1 MDLFESVPS
10 LSSDDARTLLAATWG
25 IEGATVTEL
34 PSERDQNFRV
44 SVDGAPTHVLK
55 VANATE
61 DPAFLDA
68 QQAVWLHTAAHP
80 GTPNLVSCRDG
91 AATATVPGVD
101 GHEHV
106 ALLLTWVDGR
116 PLADRA
122 HRPSSL
128 LRSLGEAL
136 GEMDAV
142 LDGFDHPG
150 AHRTFHWDLQQARA
164 QVDEHRHT
172 IADPAVAEQ
181 VDAVVAMWDERVA
194 PAMADLRRSVIHSD
208 ANDHNVMTA
217 GDDVTGIIDFGD
229 MVHSVTVA
237 NVAIAGAYACLDTV
251 DPLAAIQA
259 VVGGYHER
267 HPLTDGELEV
277 VWPMTLMRLAVSST
291 LAAVQM
297 AARPDDEYLAVSQAP
312 IQRTLPKLLAH
323 ASGYGTAAMRSACGL
338 EPIPTA
344 PDVREFLAGITDA
357 PPILDAPLTPENSV
371 HVDMRVASAQLPWD
385 RAWNPSPGAFAPEG
399 CEEFMEA
406 AGASYGIGGYDEARL
421 IYTHPM
427 FRASDEYSSEW
438 RTIHTG
444 LDLFAPAG
452 TPVHCPLPGVVHSVR
467 LSPGEQDY
475 GHVILVRHATDTGT
489 EFHTLYGHLSAASVD
504 MVQPGQAI
512 DAGTQIATLGAPHE
526 NGGWSPHLHLM
537 VITDLLDNT
546 DEFAGVGFESQR
558 DVWTSLCLDPS
569 GIAGVP
575 DGVVEA
581 DRTHDAT
588 LADRRRLL
596 GPSLS
601 LSYDRPLRIERGW
614 MQHLWDERGRRYLDA
629 YNNVPHVGHSHP
641 RVTEAAVDQLRV
653 LNTNTRYLHEQRVE
667 YARRLTDALPDG
679 LDVCF
684 FVSSASE
691 ANELALRLQRA
702 ATGSRD
708 LIVNEGAYH
717 GHTTTLID
725 ISPYK
730 HDGPGGEGRPG
741 WVHAVPLADTYR
753 GPHRGED
760 AGARH
765 AADVAATI
773 DALERSGRRLGGF
786 IAETAPS
793 VGGQIILPPG
803 YLAGV
808 YEHVRAAGGICI
820 ADEVQTGF
828 GRTGSFCAFDAQ
840 DVVPDIVI
848 FGKPIG
854 NGHPLAAV
862 VTSREIAEA
871 FDTGME
877 WFATFGGNTVACAVG
892 LAVLDVV
899 EEDGLTEHA
908 GRVGAQMLDDLREL
922 QSRHEIV
929 GDVRGAGLFLGVEL
943 VRDRD
948 TLEAADAEAAY
959 VASRM
964 AELGILLGTD
974 GPLHNVV
981 KIRPPMPFTGK
992 DGADVVE
999 QLDRVLSE
1007 LTPGPRQF
1015 R

>member
-1 MDLFESVPS
+1 MELFESVPS
-10 LSSDDARTLLAATWG
+10 LSPTEAIELLREVWG
-25 IEGATVTEL
+25 ITAEDAVSL

-44 SVDGAPTHVLK
+44 VVNGSPTHVLK
-55 VANATE
+55 IVNATE
-61 DPAFLDA
+61 DPTFLAA
-68 QQAVWLHTAAHP
+68 QQAVWEHTSDNP
-80 GTPNLVSCRDG
+80 VTPNLVQTRDA
-91 AATATVPGVD
+91 AATTTVEGAR
-101 GHEHV
+101 GQAHV
-106 ALLLTWVDGR
+106 ALLLTWLDGL
-116 PLADRA
+116 PLADRG
-122 HRPSSL
+122 HRPPDL
-128 LRSLGEAL
+128 LQSLGESL
-136 GEMDAV
+136 GQLDAA

-150 AHRTFHWDLQQARA
+150 AHRDFHWDLQHA
-164 QVDEHRHT
+164 QRQLAEHRAT
-172 IADPAVAEQ
+172 VGDPTVRAE
-181 VDAVVAMWDERVA
+181 VDAVEAMWTERVE
-194 PAMADLRRSVIHSD
+194 PRLSTLRRSVIHSD
-208 ANDHNVMTA
+208 ANDHNVMTI

-237 NVAIAGAYACLDTV
+237 NVAIAAAYACLDAD
-251 DPLAAIQA
+251 DPLRAIQD
-259 VVGGYHER
+259 VVAGYHR
-267 HPLTDGELEV
+267 QHPLTEEEV
-277 VWPMTLMRLAVSST
+277 EVLWPMTLMRLAVSSA
-291 LAAVQM
+291 LAAVQL
-297 AARPDDEYLAVSQAP
+297 AARPDDPYLSVSQAP
-312 IQRTLPKLLAH
+312 IRRTLPKLLAH
-323 ASGYGTAAMRSACGL
+323 AAGYGSAAMRSACGW
-338 EPIPTA
+338 EPIPGAT
-344 PDVREFLAGITDA
+344 DVRSYLATVTDA
-357 PPILDAPLTPENSV
+357 PPILDAPLTADNTV
-371 HVDMRVASAQLPWD
+371 HIDMRVASPQLPWD
-385 RAWNPSPGAFAPEG
+385 RAWNPSPGEVAPEG
-399 CEEFMEA
+399 CEEVMA
-406 AGASYGIGGYDEARL
+406 ASGADYGIGGYDEARL
-421 IYTHPM
+421 IYTHEM
-427 FRASDEYSSEW
+427 FRASDEFASEW

-467 LSPGEQDY
+467 ASPGEQDY
-475 GHVILVRHATDTGT
+475 GHVILVRHETPAGT
-489 EFHTLYGHLSAASVD
+489 PFHTLYGHLSAASIE
-504 MVQPGQAI
+504 MVQPGMSVE
-512 DAGTQIATLGAPHE
+512 AGALIATLGAPHE

-537 VITDLLDNT
+537 VITDLLDNH

-575 DGVVEA
+575 DGVVA
-581 DRTHDAT
+581 SDRPHGET
-588 LADRRRLL
+588 LEDRRDLV

-601 LSYDRPLRIERGW
+601 LSYDRPLRMERGW
-614 MQHLWDERGRRYLDA
+614 MQYLWDERGRRFLDA

-641 RVTEAAVDQLRV
+641 RVTEAAVEQLRV
-653 LNTNTRYLHEQRVE
+653 LNTNTRYLHEHRVA

-702 ATGSRD
+702 VTGTTD

-730 HDGPGGEGRPG
+730 HDGPGGEGRPD

-753 GPHRGED
+753 GAHRGDD
-760 AGARH
+760 AGPRY
-765 AADVAATI
+765 AADVAETI
-773 DALERSGRRLGGF
+773 RALEHSGRALGGF

-803 YLAGV
+803 YLSSV
-808 YEHVRAAGGICI
+808 YEHVRAAGGVCI

-828 GRTGSFCAFDAQ
+828 GRTGSFSAFDAQ
-840 DVVPDIVI
+840 GVVPDIAI

-862 VTSREIAEA
+862 VTSREIADA

-877 WFATFGGNTVACAVG
+877 WFATFGGNTVSCAVG

-899 EEDGLTEHA
+899 EEEGLTEHA
-908 GRVGAQMLDDLREL
+908 ARVGAQILDDLREL

-929 GDVRGAGLFLGVEL
+929 GDVRGSGLFLGVEL
-943 VRDRD
+943 VRNRD
-948 TLEAADAEAAY
+948 TQEAADAEASY

-974 GPLHNVV
+974 GPLHNVI
-981 KIRPPMPFTGK
+981 KIRPPMPFDRQNGH
-992 DGADVVE
+992 DVVE